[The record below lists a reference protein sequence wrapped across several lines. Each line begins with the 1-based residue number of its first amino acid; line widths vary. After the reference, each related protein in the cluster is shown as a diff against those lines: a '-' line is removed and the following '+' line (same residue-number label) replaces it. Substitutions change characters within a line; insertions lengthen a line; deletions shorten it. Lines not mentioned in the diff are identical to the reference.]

1 MKENPNLFLKVI
13 AFTISILIL
22 MIGIIKIIDKN
33 LKEKK
38 KKNQKDGEV
47 ENKPKNE
54 NSEFSR
60 LPDPKGKP
68 TIRP

>member
-33 LKEKK
+33 P
-38 KKNQKDGEV
+38 DAISII
-47 ENKPKNE
+47 NE
-54 NSEFSR
+54 GIKISQ
-60 LPDPKGKP
+60 
-68 TIRP
+68 